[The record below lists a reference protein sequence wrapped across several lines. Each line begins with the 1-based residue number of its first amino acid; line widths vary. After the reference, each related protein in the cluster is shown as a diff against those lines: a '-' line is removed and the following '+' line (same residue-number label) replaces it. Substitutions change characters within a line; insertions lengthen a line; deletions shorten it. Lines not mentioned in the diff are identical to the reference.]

1 MGVAPRTP
9 VNAPQAA
16 APRVG
21 LIATARVLQG
31 DTVDAPGRWTGGFS
45 YLPEACAAGG
55 TLDPCNPGSM
65 SVAAGNTPDNVD
77 YDPVVLWEGD
87 TCSAMDL
94 PRDYQGRARRL
105 LVACQ
110 SKQLA
115 AELWKGTQAQAM
127 TDAPNRW
134 LASDEANTVTNG
146 ALSEVNALACLEDA
160 LAACSCGRA
169 MIHATPGTV
178 TQWRSHGLIERLPA
192 SGGVVYVTAM
202 DTLVIGDAGYDGSGP
217 DGQSAA
223 SGSVWAYGTD
233 LVDVRLGDIR
243 ILPDGDIRQAVNR
256 STNDITYWAERYA
269 AATWGGCCH
278 VAVEVDV
285 DICADLAGS

>member
-9 VNAPQAA
+9 VTAPQAA

-31 DTVDAPGRWTGGFS
+31 DTVDAPGRWPGGFA

-55 TLDPCNPGSM
+55 TLDPCTPGTIT
-65 SVAAGNTPDNVD
+65 VDANDTPDNIE
-77 YDPVVLWEGD
+77 YDPVVLWAGD

-105 LVACQ
+105 LIACQ
-110 SKQLA
+110 SKHLA
-115 AELWKGTQAQAM
+115 AELWKGTQAKAM
-127 TDAPNRW
+127 VAAPNRW

-146 ALSEVNALACLEDA
+146 PESVVDGLACLEQA
-160 LAACSCGRA
+160 LAVCSCGRA
-169 MIHATPGTV
+169 MIHATPATM
-178 TQWRSHGLIERLPA
+178 THWKENGLIERVPA
-192 SGGVVYVTAM
+192 TGGFVYVTAM

-217 DGQSAA
+217 DDQPAVA
-223 SGSVWAYGTD
+223 GSVWAYGTD

-243 ILPDGDIRQAVNR
+243 TMPGDVREAVNR
-256 STNDITYWAERYA
+256 STNVITYWAERYA

-278 VAVEVDV
+278 VAAELNVDV
-285 DICADLAGS
+285 CADLAGS